1 MIKKGSYFLAFAIA
15 LVGLSGGSIHLQAQ
29 KTLRIKSRHSKA
41 SATPPSSIVRAGVGD
56 SLTSIAKRTS
66 TDAIQLAR
74 LNGLSLNSKL
84 RPGQRIVIPASAVPD
99 AGTRAETRTENG
111 KLISFVD
118 GSQLHVDEA
127 WMHGEEV
134 WYRRGKL
141 TEVSVRKVKSIEPV
155 FIAQVEKTNPQTPAP
170 VLTSQRSSSTPART
184 WIYLIGGAKFKVD
197 EVKET
202 ADGAWYQRGNLV
214 SFLERGRIGRIEI
227 EAPEGANQSGWQEAG
242 WTSGNSAIDQSIRTN
257 GRRFGVD
264 PYLVFLVI
272 EQESHFRTRVVSPK
286 GARGLMQLM
295 PGTARRFAVRN
306 SFDPAE
312 NIRGGT
318 QYLKE
323 LLTMFNGRV
332 DLALASYNAGEGRVI
347 SYGNK
352 VPPFQETQNY
362 VKRIGQRYKK
372 GGSFQ
377 KDSRRAPALRISQP
391 TLAEEAP

>member
-1 MIKKGSYFLAFAIA
+1 MIRHSNKSLVLAIGIVAI
-15 LVGLSGGSIHLQAQ
+15 SGGWLHLQAQ
-29 KTLRIKSRHSKA
+29 KSSRSRSRMTKA
-41 SATPPSSIVRAGVGD
+41 ASQKYSIVQAVAGD
-56 SLTSIAKRTS
+56 SLKSIAERTGANA
-66 TDAIQLAR
+66 TQLAR

-84 RPGQRIVIPASAVPD
+84 KLGQRIIVPALLTSQP
-99 AGTRAETRTENG
+99 ETQQGARTANG
-111 KLISFVD
+111 QLIKFID
-118 GSQLHVDEA
+118 GGSLHVDEA
-127 WMHGEEV
+127 WWKGEEV
-134 WYRRGKL
+134 WYRRGKV
-141 TEVSVRKVKSIEPV
+141 TETSARKVKSIEPV
-155 FIAQVEKTNPQTPAP
+155 FVAQVEPRNNAEAPPPIPVSEKSSPAP
-170 VLTSQRSSSTPART
+170 IPV
-184 WIYLIGGAKFKVD
+184 WIYLVGGAKFKVD

-202 ADGAWYQRGNLV
+202 SDGAWYQRENLV
-214 SFLERGRIGRIEI
+214 SFLERSRIARIER
-227 EAPEGANQSGWQEAG
+227 EAPATSSSDWTEGG
-242 WTSGNSAIDQSIRTN
+242 WTSGNSTLDQSIRTN
-257 GRRFGVD
+257 GSRFGVD

-295 PGTARRFAVRN
+295 PGTARRFAVKN

-372 GGSFQ
+372 GGAQREQRKGTAARSAQ
-377 KDSRRAPALRISQP
+377 PAL
-391 TLAEEAP
+391 AEDTP